1 VVPSFICACFILF
14 VVLIVLL
21 FCVKFFAAFWSND
34 MSSIDQMTCPLLI
47 KWHVLYWSNA
57 MSSIDQM
64 TCPLL
69 IKWHVLYWSN
79 DMSSI
84 DQMPC
89 PNRGHGIH
97 LSYFSGVKPVI
108 QPIRAKNIYKSSPF

>member
-1 VVPSFICACFILF
+1 MFY
-14 VVLIVLL
+14 IVCGAIVYL
-21 FCVKFFAAFWSND
+21 C
-34 MSSIDQMTCPLLI
+34 M
-47 KWHVLYWSNA
+47 
-57 MSSIDQM
+57 
-64 TCPLL
+64 CPLL

-89 PNRGHGIH
+89 PLLIKWHVLYWSNDMSSIDQMTCPLLIKWHV
-97 LSYFSGVKPVI
+97 LKPVI